1 MGQTNGFQV
10 IKKLGPVIC
19 RVEVAHSQVLKQHI
33 DQLKPREDSP
43 QVNGSPD
50 VAQADAPVLDNFQ
63 YPPVEE
69 LPAPQ
74 NSPESSQT
82 PARCYP
88 QRQRRPPNR
97 FMAASEH

>member
-10 IKKLGPVIC
+10 IKKLGPVTYC
-19 RVEVAHSQVLKQHI
+19 VEVVHGQVLKRHI
-33 DQLKPREDSP
+33 DQIKPREDSP

-63 YPPVEE
+63 YPPVEK

-74 NSPESSQT
+74 NSPESSQM
-82 PARCYP
+82 PARRYP
-88 QRQRRPPNR
+88 QRQ
-97 FMAASEH
+97 H